1 MFSDIS
7 GMASLKKKMYI
18 IYEFGIIHILRV
30 IFSYLFLNSMR
41 AFYETQ
47 CKINIIEI
55 AMRKEG
61 DEYNQMT

>member
-18 IYEFGIIHILRV
+18 IYEFGITHILRV

-41 AFYETQ
+41 ALYETQ
-47 CKINIIEI
+47 CEINIIET
-55 AMRKEG
+55 AMMKEG
-61 DEYNQMT
+61 D